1 MKICFFLICL
11 IALAAFS
18 SISTTAQTRDFLT
31 DDEIEL
37 VRDAQQI
44 DQRIAVLTHA
54 VDRRFS
60 LLKVNVGGS
69 AKPETKAWGSL
80 PKGTRMQL
88 LVDIKR
94 ILQKAIDDIDNL
106 SERPDSM
113 VVQPDE
119 KKDEKKPQGFAE
131 LFPIAV
137 RSLAAAADRYK
148 PPLKTLLD
156 QTKDEIEKGPI
167 LDSLEMCD
175 EISAAA
181 AKIPAEVKK
190 EKH

>member
-18 SISTTAQTRDFLT
+18 HLPALAQTRDFLT

-44 DQRIAVLTHA
+44 DQRMEVLTHA
-54 VDRRFS
+54 ADRRFGV
-60 LLKVNVGGS
+60 LRVNVGGS
-69 AKPETKAWGSL
+69 AKPEVKAWGSL
-80 PKGTRMQL
+80 PDGTRMQL

-106 SERPDSM
+106 SQRPDSM

-119 KKDEKKPQGFAE
+119 KKDKKSRKVLPSFFPRPSARWPPP
-131 LFPIAV
+131 PIAIN
-137 RSLAAAADRYK
+137 R
-148 PPLKTLLD
+148 P
-156 QTKDEIEKGPI
+156 
-167 LDSLEMCD
+167 
-175 EISAAA
+175 
-181 AKIPAEVKK
+181 
-190 EKH
+190 